1 MCLYQSF
8 IVEPNGNVTKFW
20 MWLRI
25 TDSDGYREVMR
36 LGYENLKPLPIGVK
50 VVLLF
55 MVGGRKG
62 KGGAEEGVI
71 KTQL

>member
-1 MCLYQSF
+1 
-8 IVEPNGNVTKFW
+8 
-20 MWLRI
+20 
-25 TDSDGYREVMR
+25 MR

-62 KGGAEEGVI
+62 EGGGVEEGVI

>member
-1 MCLYQSF
+1 
-8 IVEPNGNVTKFW
+8 
-20 MWLRI
+20 
-25 TDSDGYREVMR
+25 MR

-62 KGGAEEGVI
+62 EGGGGGGRHQDATLKCPSPELVI
-71 KTQL
+71 SS

>member
-1 MCLYQSF
+1 
-8 IVEPNGNVTKFW
+8 
-20 MWLRI
+20 
-25 TDSDGYREVMR
+25 MR

-62 KGGAEEGVI
+62 EGGGWRRASSRRNFKMSVARVSH
-71 KTQL
+71 